1 MKEKN
6 KEGKPRYIYLGRKF
20 FQTILGEILLFTG
33 LILAEKMEI
42 SPELYSWFARGIVGL
57 VIGFG
62 VTNASI
68 SVGSFFKKNNKEQ

>member
-33 LILAEKMEI
+33 LIIAEKMEMDV
-42 SPELYSWFARGIVGL
+42 ELYKWFVRGIVGL

-62 VTNASI
+62 ATNAGISI
-68 SVGSFFKKNNKEQ
+68 GSFFKNNKGK